1 MVTRRLGNVR
11 ADDSGVSPVIGVI
24 LMVAITVALAA
35 AVYVWSSAFSTG
47 QDAPENAQLQLA
59 SFDTGA
65 GLDQWIRLT
74 LVDAKNAPYDIST
87 LRFEVVTPDQR
98 VISSTGDPDF
108 ELCESPRAIAGDQP
122 GDTTPEAAVV
132 DVDCDES
139 ALAVTWDIGESLYI
153 PCYEPGGRHH
163 VTVTIRGTTIL
174 DRSSTCDGAPV
185 PVA

>member
-74 LVDAKNAPYDIST
+74 LV
-87 LRFEVVTPDQR
+87 EVVTPDQR